1 MFCSECGKQVEDSA
15 KFCGECGTVQTTAG
29 LETSTTASNRIQ
41 SCPSCNIKGW
51 EHGKQCGSCGYVE
64 GEEVTTRNKLQA
76 SVTSPSSGKS
86 SRIGVFLLWAIIIAA
101 ALFALKHFQKQT
113 ETAQS
118 NQVVSRDKVGDT
130 GISESPNI
138 ANGLIEVV
146 LERKDVSN
154 VGDFCDLYFELRNK
168 TNLNFTALGIEFISR
183 DAAGNIVEK
192 KALRERVAPSS
203 SAITS
208 SSTNNCSSITSI
220 EITGVADHSNIDGE
234 FIRDKSKVTSI
245 PIKSA
250 TKVAG
255 ISIKS
260 SAGALDDGTQ
270 ANTGHE
276 IVNQLSYCA
285 AIAVG
290 QSIWNRQNGNEDVAS
305 TLEKGA
311 FAYAKT
317 AVEFGVTDGLSE
329 ADVVSLNKTN
339 SNNVTEE
346 MKGRSFF
353 DGGLLNEKNNKCLNM
368 VKNNPTLLSIWQR
381 YFDR

>member
-1 MFCSECGKQVEDSA
+1 MFCSECGMQVADNA
-15 KFCGECGTVQTTAG
+15 KFCGECGAVQADV
-29 LETSTTASNRIQ
+29 EQA
-41 SCPSCNIKGW
+41 PKIK
-51 EHGKQCGSCGYVE
+51 VE
-64 GEEVTTRNKLQA
+64 QEANRNKLQA
-76 SVTSPSSGKS
+76 SLTATPNSSKS
-86 SRIGVFLLWAIIIAA
+86 SRIGIFLLWAVIIVA

-113 ETAQS
+113 ETTQEGQS
-118 NQVVSRDKVGDT
+118 NQVESRDKVVDT
-130 GISESPNI
+130 SVGESPNL
-138 ANGLIEVV
+138 ANGLIEVI
-146 LERKDVSN
+146 LERKNVSN

-168 TNLNFTALGIEFISR
+168 TNLNFTALGIEFILR
-183 DAAGNIVEK
+183 DTAGNIVDK
-192 KALRERVAPSS
+192 RALRERVAPNS
-203 SAITS
+203 SAVTS
-208 SSTNNCSSITSI
+208 SSTNNCASISSI

-260 SAGALDDGTQ
+260 SGGALDEGTQ

-329 ADVVSLNKTN
+329 AEVVSINKTN

-346 MKGRSFF
+346 MKDRSFF